1 MGCHIGGDVDDANV
15 DDADV
20 DDNINDGVTL

>member
-1 MGCHIGGDVDDANV
+1 MGCHIGGDVDDANF